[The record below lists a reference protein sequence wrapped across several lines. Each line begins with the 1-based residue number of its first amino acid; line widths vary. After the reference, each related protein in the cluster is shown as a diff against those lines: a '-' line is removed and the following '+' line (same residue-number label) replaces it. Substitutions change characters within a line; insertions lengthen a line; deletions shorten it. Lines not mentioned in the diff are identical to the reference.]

1 MKLPTSLHAQRG
13 ATLVM
18 GLILLAILMLS
29 VSGAF
34 LMSNNNLKSVG
45 NMQSRAEA
53 AAAADAAVEKLISSD
68 AIFLSPAVTT
78 VPADDHGVAVT
89 IAAPECVK
97 SVALDASNSADATP
111 NIYQQDVTLTAAS
124 GYLETDWD
132 ISTTASNGAT
142 SARVETHQGIKII
155 LPADPNPC
163 L

>member
-1 MKLPTSLHAQRG
+1 MKSTKSFGAQRG
-13 ATLVM
+13 AILVM
-18 GLILLAILMLS
+18 GLIVLAILMLS
-29 VSGAF
+29 VSVAF
-34 LMSNNNLKSVG
+34 LMSNNNLRAVG

-53 AAAADAAVEKLISSD
+53 VAAADAAVEKLISSD

-78 VPADDHGVAVT
+78 LPADDHGVAVT
-89 IAAPECVK
+89 IAAPVCVK
-97 SVALDASNSADATP
+97 FMALDAGNSADATP
-111 NIYQQDVTLTAAS
+111 NIYQEDVTLTVAS

-142 SARVETHQGIKII
+142 SAKVETHQGIKII